1 MGEFMKKNKAI
12 AVFCLLFMILIVSS
26 LCSSIYLNKKQVN
39 KNVILAKEVQNN
51 DNSGGTKRYGLTK
64 EQVEEE

>member
-1 MGEFMKKNKAI
+1 MKKNKAI
-12 AVFCLLFMILIVSS
+12 AVFCLLFMILIVFS

-51 DNSGGTKRYGLTK
+51 DNSGGTKKYGLTK
-64 EQVEEE
+64 EQVEEELKK